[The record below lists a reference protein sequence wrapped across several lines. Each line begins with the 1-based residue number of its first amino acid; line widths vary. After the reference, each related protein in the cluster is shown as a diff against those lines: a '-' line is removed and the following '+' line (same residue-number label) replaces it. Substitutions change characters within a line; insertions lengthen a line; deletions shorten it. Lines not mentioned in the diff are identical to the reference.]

1 MASNDSNGNERYLN
15 ALAEKS
21 RNGDDT
27 AFMEII
33 KEFSCLYN
41 RSSAQFKDKNLKIN
55 SWKKIAALH
64 TIEGVHETDVLST
77 CKQIYESIR
86 TSFSRYLKRSKPPSG
101 SGSDDVVLDPKY
113 EHLRWL
119 VTFIKARSSSSNID
133 SLGAPE
139 DYSQTLGADQE
150 QVGRNEENP
159 EEQAEDTCCEDENF
173 LTDETT
179 PRFVKSSIY

>member
-1 MASNDSNGNERYLN
+1 MASNYSYVSERYLN
-15 ALAEKS
+15 ALLEKS

-33 KEFSCLYN
+33 KEFPCLYN
-41 RSSAQFKDKNLKIN
+41 RSSAQFKDKNIKIN

-64 TIEGVHETDVLST
+64 TIEAVHETDVLST
-77 CKQIYESIR
+77 CKQRYGNIR
-86 TSFSRYLKRSKPPSG
+86 TSFFSVFKTRSG

-119 VTFIKARSSSSNID
+119 VTFIKTRSSSSNVD

-139 DYSQTLGADQE
+139 DYSQTVGADQE
-150 QVGRNEENP
+150 QVGRNEENL
-159 EEQAEDTCCEDENF
+159 EEQAEDNGCENENF
-173 LTDETT
+173 LTYKTT

>member
-1 MASNDSNGNERYLN
+1 MASNDSYASERYLN
-15 ALAEKS
+15 ALSEKS

-33 KEFSCLYN
+33 KEFPCLYN
-41 RSSAQFKDKNLKIN
+41 RRSAQYKDKNIKIN
-55 SWKKIAALH
+55 LWKKIAALH
-64 TIEGVHETDVLST
+64 TIEAVHETDVLST
-77 CKQIYESIR
+77 CKQRYENIR
-86 TSFSRYLKRSKPPSG
+86 TSFFSLFKTRSG
-101 SGSDDVVLDPKY
+101 WVSDDVVLDPKY

-119 VTFIKARSSSSNID
+119 VTFIKTRSSSSNVD

-150 QVGRNEENP
+150 LVDRNEENL
-159 EEQAEDTCCEDENF
+159 EEQAGCENENF